1 MEIKNELKAIE
12 DVRGLIKRGLG
23 YEQLKAKLDITEAEI
38 IKLGTAHPDF
48 MNEIN
53 KRYNLNLK
61 TEEKDSEIKE
71 VKPKPVKK
79 ATKSE

>member
-12 DVRGLIKRGLG
+12 DVRGFIKRGLG

-53 KRYNLNLK
+53 KRYNLNLES
-61 TEEKDSEIKE
+61 EEKASEIKE
-71 VKPKPVKK
+71 VKTSKPKAKVQQ
-79 ATKSE
+79 

>member
-38 IKLGTAHPDF
+38 IKLGTKHPDF

-61 TEEKDSEIKE
+61 AEEKASEIKE
-71 VKPKPVKK
+71 VKTSKPKAKVQQ
-79 ATKSE
+79 

>member
-12 DVRGLIKRGLG
+12 DVRGFIKRGLG

-53 KRYNLNLK
+53 KRYNLNLEA
-61 TEEKDSEIKE
+61 EEKASEIKE
-71 VKPKPVKK
+71 VKTSKPKAKVQQ
-79 ATKSE
+79 